1 MRTGR
6 PAAWPFYCTG
16 CSLLHA
22 ARCRRKDSFSHRPR
36 PPLLALVIVFF
47 AGCLVVQCVY
57 VAWLVRGLRR
67 AALAASADS
76 SLPTLDDTAT
86 CPPVSVVVAAHD
98 EASTIGPLLEA
109 LAAQTHPNVEVV
121 LVDDASTDATR
132 EVLEAAADSRDRWC
146 VVPRSGPDAPSK
158 KRAMAAG
165 VDAATHE
172 ILAFTD
178 ADCTPPPSWCRGI
191 ARCHERLREKGHED
205 AVLIGYSPFRPR
217 GGLLGRWS
225 RYETLQTGALTAA
238 AAAVGHPYMAVGRN
252 LSTSRS
258 VYRAVHGSEAG
269 ASLLSGDDDLFVQA
283 VARETEAA
291 IVPLLDPA
299 TFVPT
304 EPPATWRA
312 WIRQKRRHASAGRAY
327 ARSAS
332 LHLAL
337 YHGTHTL
344 LWLAPLLLGSLGV
357 GMLALRLLLFGAV
370 VGTATEQFD
379 EPDLAPF
386 FPVGELFSALYHVV
400 LVPWALLRPP
410 DTWQR

>member
-1 MRTGR
+1 VT
-6 PAAWPFYCTG
+6 
-16 CSLLHA
+16 
-22 ARCRRKDSFSHRPR
+22 
-36 PPLLALVIVFF
+36 VFF

-57 VAWLVRGLRR
+57 IAWLVRGLRR
-67 AALAASADS
+67 TDPALASAVTS
-76 SLPTLDDTAT
+76 VPEPNGTTY
-86 CPPVSVVVAAHD
+86 PPVSVVVAAHD

-109 LAAQTHPNVEVV
+109 LAAQSHPDVEVV

-132 EVLEAAADSRDRWC
+132 EVLEAAARSRDRWC
-146 VVPRSGPDAPSK
+146 VVPQSGPDAPSK

-217 GGLLGRWS
+217 GGLLGLWS
-225 RYETLQTGALTAA
+225 RYETLQTGAFTAA
-238 AAAVGHPYMAVGRN
+238 AAALGHPYMAVGRN

-258 VYRAVHGSEAG
+258 VYRAVHGSETG

-291 IVPLLDPA
+291 VVPLVDPA

-312 WIRQKRRHASAGRAY
+312 WFRQKRRHASAGRAY
-327 ARSAS
+327 ARGAS
-332 LHLAL
+332 LQLTL
-337 YHGTHTL
+337 YHGTHAL
-344 LWLAPLLLGSLGV
+344 LWLAPLLLGSLGI